1 MKSVLKQKG
10 IDSPEILKQIITD
23 TVQTQSNLVSNDLQV
38 NNIDAAKA
46 VNFAKLL
53 IEAPGSKDALTQHLK
68 QSEVKFY
75 GFEVYGFEGGGC
87 LCDNSIDTQLQ
98 KQYLGEEMFSKLTFI
113 NCKQDSQCRKKNIFS
128 NTWEVNGK
136 LYPGVKNLI
145 QLARLSEYQGSH
157 NFAEV
162 FIDMAEALEKKA
174 KFEEALEKKA
184 KLEEA
189 QMLYADAQKLDIS
202 LANNLSKKP

>member
-1 MKSVLKQKG
+1 
-10 IDSPEILKQIITD
+10 
-23 TVQTQSNLVSNDLQV
+23 LVSNDLQV

-75 GFEVYGFEGGGC
+75 GFEGGC
-87 LCDNSIDTQLQ
+87 PFSSMYTRLQ
-98 KQYLGEEMFSKLTFI
+98 KQYLGEEMFSQITFI
-113 NCKQDSQCRKKNIFS
+113 NCEQDYQCSKNNIFS
-128 NTWEVNGK
+128 DTWEVNGK
-136 LYPGVKNLI
+136 LYTGVKNLI

-162 FIDMAEALEKKA
+162 FINRAKYLKKNG
-174 KFEEALEKKA
+174 

-202 LANNLSKKP
+202 LANISVANKLSQKF